1 MSNTEFFQERAESF
15 EQARRRLES
24 PRERARVKGSLSD
37 TGSLTTRPA
46 AAAPVL
52 APRTITWGSAFKISM
67 AVYFALIG
75 VLVTVALLAVLGLR
89 LLADRST
96 LDGITVQWQP
106 VTGSSSVTPSPD
118 LPDAAGPGTT

>member
-37 TGSLTTRPA
+37 TGSLNTRP

-52 APRTITWGSAFKISM
+52 APRTITWGSAFKISV

-75 VLVTVALLAVLGLR
+75 VLVTVALLTVLGLR
-89 LLADRST
+89 LLAGPSGT
-96 LDGITVQWQP
+96 LDGITVKWAP
-106 VTGSSSVTPSPD
+106 VSSSSSGD
-118 LPDAAGPGTT
+118 LPDATVPGTT